1 MVKNLPVNAE
11 DTRDASLNPGSGRSS
26 GEESSN
32 PLLYSCL
39 GNLMNRG
46 VWWATVHGVAEL
58 DMTEQLTNQVNWV
71 KPQEGLGHSEGHS
84 VATGVGHCPLSV
96 HLYLLQMLHDLPSL
110 YGLLLGHPAQLLSP
124 LTGTLAAGWP
134 PWACPHPGG
143 CSSFSGSPP
152 PLHSGP

>member
-1 MVKNLPVNAE
+1 
-11 DTRDASLNPGSGRSS
+11 
-26 GEESSN
+26 
-32 PLLYSCL
+32 
-39 GNLMNRG
+39 MNRG